1 MFKSIFLKE
10 FLKIK
15 YYLLFSF
22 LFSVVVL
29 AYFTF
34 KLNFEFSTIEPESMM
49 WYRFVQL
56 EQKPYFNLI
65 YFYLIFASLFA
76 IFQFLPELI
85 QKRVKVT
92 IHLPLNLIQNV
103 LFHITIGLFF
113 IILFFTFLSLSLLVI
128 TSHYYPEEIIQ
139 IIFKDTVF
147 YSLISIISYIF
158 ISSLII
164 EQNRKIQFIKL
175 SIFILFLFYFYLFL

>member
-65 YFYLIFASLFA
+65 YFYLIFASPFCNFS
-76 IFQFLPELI
+76 IFTWVNS
-85 QKRVKVT
+85 KKSKSYNSST
-92 IHLPLNLIQNV
+92 IKFNTKCFISYYHWT
-103 LFHITIGLFF
+103 LFHNTIF
-113 IILFFTFLSLSLLVI
+113 
-128 TSHYYPEEIIQ
+128 
-139 IIFKDTVF
+139 
-147 YSLISIISYIF
+147 YIF
-158 ISSLII
+158 VIKSISNYFTLLSRRDYS
-164 EQNRKIQFIKL
+164 NNIQRY
-175 SIFILFLFYFYLFL
+175 SFLFSYFHYFIYIYLLFNHWTK